1 MKTTRILGY
10 VAGILAALAL
20 VTLVFGLIL
29 TMNPERFPNLTL
41 GYSALISGVVA
52 VLISIIPGVAHFAL
66 RAKFRRPFHDAGVP
80 RGLRIAGRA
89 LLWVW
94 GLALVTGAALAAYL
108 WSLGFI

>member
-20 VTLVFGLIL
+20 MTLGFGLIL

-41 GYSALISGVVA
+41 GYGALIGGAVA
-52 VLISIIPGVAHFAL
+52 VLVSIIPGIAHFAL
-66 RAKFRRPFHDAGVP
+66 RTKFHRPFHDAGVP
-80 RGLRIAGRA
+80 RGFRTAGRV

-94 GLALVTGAALAAYL
+94 GLALVAGAALAAYL